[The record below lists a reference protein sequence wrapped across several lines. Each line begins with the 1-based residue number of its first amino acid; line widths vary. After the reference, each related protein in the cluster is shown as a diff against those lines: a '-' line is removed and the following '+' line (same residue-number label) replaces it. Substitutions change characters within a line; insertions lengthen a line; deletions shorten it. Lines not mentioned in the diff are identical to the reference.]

1 MTRPRVPSLVA
12 LRAFEAVGRTGSMR
26 AAGDE
31 LAVSHTVVSRH
42 IQNLQESLGVTLVR
56 AQGRGV
62 MLTERG
68 SFLYE
73 QLSQAFDI
81 IARATVAVRPPSRT
95 TLNIWCIPG
104 IANRRLLQRLP
115 ELTGPPN
122 RWEVNLQPTLSHPD
136 LSRGEADAEIVYAD
150 VITTHLDLASE
161 PLIRPRVFPVA
172 SPSYLARHPAITSLT
187 DLASIALI
195 HEESTEQW
203 ERWFRLAGLVDLP
216 QLGGQRLWHAHLAIE
231 AARLGQGVAIANDVL
246 VEDDL
251 RTGALVELLSTSVYM
266 GTYQLV
272 ALKERWRDPA
282 IVALRNWLQ
291 NVLASAL
298 IGPTGACESP

>member
-1 MTRPRVPSLVA
+1 
-12 LRAFEAVGRTGSMR
+12 
-26 AAGDE
+26 
-31 LAVSHTVVSRH
+31 
-42 IQNLQESLGVTLVR
+42 
-56 AQGRGV
+56 

-68 SFLYE
+68 MFLYE

-95 TLNIWCIPG
+95 TLKIWCIPG

-122 RWEVNLQPTLSHPD
+122 RWEINLQPTLSHPD

-150 VITTHLDLASE
+150 VIATHLDLASE

-172 SPSYLARHPAITSLT
+172 SPSYLARHPAITSLK

-216 QLGGQRLWHAHLAIE
+216 QLGGQRLWRAHLAIE

-251 RTGALVELLSTSVYM
+251 RTGALIEIFSTSVYM

-272 ALKERWRDPA
+272 AAKERWRDPA

-291 NVLASAL
+291 NVLAGAPNS
-298 IGPTGACESP
+298 PTGAWRSP